1 MRIARANHEI
11 SEPPSNMTTDD
22 CNVGNSND
30 SSAVNTSNADTI
42 GTINVGNG
50 SSPSRGKGVSRRQAY
65 AMWGLGMAGYV
76 FAITCRSSFAA
87 SGIVAAQHFGV
98 SSAALSSFVYLQLLV
113 YAAMQIPAGI
123 LLDSY
128 GAKRLIGA
136 GCLLMSVGQCLVALS
151 PSIPFAVLGRA
162 FVGGGDA
169 LVFISVIRLVAAWFP
184 LRQLPLMNQLT
195 GQVGGVGQLISLY
208 PFAWLLHLAGW
219 ERAFLLVAAIG
230 VVIAIGVIM
239 GVHDTPQ
246 WRSGSRARKRGS
258 FAAGWRNLLGAL
270 KSPATWCGFWIH
282 SATWFPSNMLNQL
295 WGVPFLITVE
305 HFSPRQASSYLAVGM
320 VLNVVWA
327 IVLGRLAGIHPL
339 YGRAVM
345 VYISVGSQILLWT
358 LILLIP
364 GPHHAILLGLLI
376 VALASGGPCAN
387 IALDFARDGNTINSI
402 GSATGFANTGGF
414 ISSAIVLL
422 GVGALLDMQGAS
434 DPSAYTS
441 HAMRVATLIQYPVW
455 AIGLIGFSITLPAAL
470 RKIRQRFVTL
480 HEV

>member
-1 MRIARANHEI
+1 MRIAKAGHEG
-11 SEPPSNMTTDD
+11 PKA
-22 CNVGNSND
+22 
-30 SSAVNTSNADTI
+30 SSAVTATDD
-42 GTINVGNG
+42 
-50 SSPSRGKGVSRRQAY
+50 SRSATGVSRRQAY
-65 AMWGLGMAGYV
+65 AMWGMGMAGYL

-98 SSAALSSFVYLQLLV
+98 SSAALSSFVYLQLLM
-113 YAAMQIPAGI
+113 YAIMQIPAGI

-151 PSIPFAVLGRA
+151 PTIAFAVLGRA

-230 VVIAIGVIM
+230 VLIAVGVFM

-246 WRSGSRARKRGS
+246 WRSGNCIQRQGR
-258 FAAGWRNLLGAL
+258 FAAGWRNLVEAL
-270 KSPATWCGFWIH
+270 KSTATWCGFWIH
-282 SATWFPSNMLNQL
+282 AVTWFPSNMLNQL
-295 WGVPFLITVE
+295 WGLPFLIAVE
-305 HFSPRQASSYLAVGM
+305 HFSPGQASSYLAVGM

-345 VYISVGSQILLWT
+345 VYVSVGLQILLWT
-358 LILLIP
+358 LVLLTP
-364 GPHHAILLGLLI
+364 GPHHAVLLGLLI

-387 IALDFARDGNTINSI
+387 IALDFARDGNSINSI

-414 ISSAIVLL
+414 VSSAIVLL

-441 HAMRVATLIQYPVW
+441 QVMRVATLVQYPVW
-455 AIGLIGFSITLPAAL
+455 AIGLIGFSVTLPAAL
-470 RKIRQRFVTL
+470 RTIRKRFLTL
-480 HEV
+480 REV